1 MKQRNLILTLVMF
14 AITLNGFAQTPVSQT
29 TVTLPASGYTMVYS
43 QTLMDLNMFFNGAQ
57 YSGYLPA
64 TIKLA
69 STNGEHAARH
79 TFYNINAAKE
89 ITITATNQVKLKHQ
103 SSAKGKL
110 LSFENCSNI
119 KTDTLKITIPD
130 DFTNTTKLIKM
141 K

>member
-1 MKQRNLILTLVMF
+1 MKTKNIILALVML
-14 AITLNGFAQTPVSQT
+14 IISLNGFAQTPVSQT

-110 LSFENCSNI
+110 LSFETAQTS
-119 KTDTLKITIPD
+119 KQTH
-130 DFTNTTKLIKM
+130 
-141 K
+141 